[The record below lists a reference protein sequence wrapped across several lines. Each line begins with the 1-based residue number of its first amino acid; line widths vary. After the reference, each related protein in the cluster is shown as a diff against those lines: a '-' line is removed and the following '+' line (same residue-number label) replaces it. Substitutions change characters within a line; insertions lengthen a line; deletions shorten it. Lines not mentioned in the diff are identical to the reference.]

1 MTPTPTPT
9 WRTHARDLRAT
20 LALVWATDPRQ
31 TALIGAISLLQAVLP
46 AATLW
51 IAKLLLDA
59 VAQAVTGGFAG
70 EAEAFARLA
79 GLLAIQVGVG
89 VAGSLLTTVQSAT
102 QDLLGDALQHAIS
115 RRILDKAAG
124 LELQRFEDADTY
136 DRLQNA
142 YREVGSRPLGVFTQV
157 VGLAQAVITLASVSA
172 LMAQL
177 GWAVVPLVLLAS
189 LPGVWVAQRF
199 GTLDYRRLR
208 RQAADARIQNYL
220 GRLLTSDEA
229 VKEVR
234 LFGFE
239 GYLLERWRAYYL
251 KFRDELVALIRR
263 RSGWGLAA
271 SLASTGLIAVATLSV
286 LRRAAQGALT
296 VGDFGLFV
304 AGIGQLQR
312 QFATLL
318 QGLTGVQQ
326 NLLYMRNLFDFL
338 ELPAR
343 DLDAGETWRGPIE
356 RVAFEDVTFR
366 YPLTERD
373 VLRGVSF
380 EVRRGESLA
389 LVGANGAGKTTLV
402 KLLTRL
408 YEPTSG
414 RILLNG
420 LDARRFSPRSVQRE
434 MSGIFQDFGQYH
446 MTVRENVAVGRGGGA
461 GEASHRNGV
470 PGGLALGDAT
480 QRDVPAHD
488 AALRDAA
495 RRAGAVGFIEAL
507 PGGYDQLLG
516 RWFAG
521 GLQLSGGQWQRLAL
535 ARLYYRGGSVLVFD
549 EPTAALDAHAE
560 FEVIEQLRGQ
570 ARGRI
575 TLIISHRFSTVRLAD
590 RIVVLDDGVIA
601 EAGSH
606 EQLMALGG
614 AYAAMFSLQARG
626 YLQGY
631 GGGPTVS
638 PQAAVMAAEPSPAS
652 GEAEHVTEIP

>member
-1 MTPTPTPT
+1 LTPTPT

-20 LALVWATDPRQ
+20 LALVWATDPGQ
-31 TALIGAISLLQAVLP
+31 TALIGTLSLVQAFVP
-46 AATLW
+46 AASLW
-51 IAKLLLDA
+51 VAKLLLDA
-59 VAQAVTGGFAG
+59 VVQAVTGSFAG

-79 GLLAIQVGVG
+79 GLLAIQVGIG
-89 VAGSLLTTVQSAT
+89 MLGSLLTTLQTAT

-124 LELQRFEDADTY
+124 LELERFEDADTY

-157 VGLAQAVITLASVSA
+157 VGLGQAVITLGSVSA

-189 LPGVWVAQRF
+189 VPGVWVSSRF

-208 RQAADARIQNYL
+208 RQAADARVQNYL

-251 KFRDELVALIRR
+251 KFRAEFVALIRR

-271 SLASTGLIAVATLSV
+271 SLASTGLIAVATLAV

-304 AGIGQLQR
+304 QGIGALQR
-312 QFATLL
+312 QFSTLL
-318 QGLTGVQQ
+318 QGVTGVQQ

-343 DLDAGETWRGPIE
+343 DLDAGEPWTGPIE
-356 RVAFEDVTFR
+356 RIDFQDVSFR
-366 YPLTERD
+366 YPLTDRD
-373 VLRGVSF
+373 VLRGVTFS
-380 EVRRGESLA
+380 VLRGESLA
-389 LVGANGAGKTTLV
+389 LVGENGAGKTTLV

-420 LDARRFSPRSVQRE
+420 HDARRFSPRSVQRE
-434 MSGIFQDFGQYH
+434 ISGIFQDFGQYQ
-446 MTVRENVAVGRGGGA
+446 MTVRENVAVGRGGGGE
-461 GEASHRNGV
+461 GEAG
-470 PGGLALGDAT
+470 P
-480 QRDVPAHD
+480 
-488 AALRDAA
+488 LRDAA
-495 RRAGAVGFIEAL
+495 DRAGASGVIDAL
-507 PGGYDQLLG
+507 PGGFEQMLG
-516 RWFAG
+516 RAFAG
-521 GLQLSGGQWQRLAL
+521 GQQLSGGQWQRLAL

-549 EPTAALDAHAE
+549 EPTAALDANAE
-560 FEVIEQLRGQ
+560 FEVIEQLRAQ
-570 ARGRI
+570 AQGRI
-575 TLIISHRFSTVRLAD
+575 TVIISHRFSTVRLAD
-590 RIVVLDDGVIA
+590 RIVVLDGGMITESGDHDA
-601 EAGSH
+601 
-606 EQLMALGG
+606 LMALGG
-614 AYAAMFSLQARG
+614 TYAAMFSLQARG

-631 GGGPTVS
+631 G
-638 PQAAVMAAEPSPAS
+638 AA
-652 GEAEHVTEIP
+652 

>member
-1 MTPTPTPT
+1 LTPTPTAL
-9 WRTHARDLRAT
+9 THARDLRAT

-31 TALIGAISLLQAVLP
+31 TALIGALSLAQAFVP
-46 AATLW
+46 AASLW
-51 IAKLLLDA
+51 VAKLLLDA

-79 GLLAIQVGVG
+79 GLLAVQVGIG
-89 VAGSLLTTVQSAT
+89 MLGSLLTTLQTAT

-124 LELQRFEDADTY
+124 LELERFEDADTY

-157 VGLAQAVITLASVSA
+157 VGLGQAVITLGSVSA

-189 LPGVWVAQRF
+189 VPGVWVSSRF

-208 RQAADARIQNYL
+208 RQAADARVQNYL

-251 KFRDELVALIRR
+251 KFRAEFVALIRR

-271 SLASTGLIAVATLSV
+271 SLASTGLIAVATLAV

-304 AGIGQLQR
+304 QGIGALQR
-312 QFATLL
+312 QFSTLL
-318 QGLTGVQQ
+318 QGVTGVQQ

-343 DLDAGETWRGPIE
+343 DLDAGEPWSGPIE
-356 RVAFEDVTFR
+356 RIDFEDVSFR
-366 YPLTERD
+366 YPLTDRD

-380 EVRRGESLA
+380 SVTRGESLA
-389 LVGANGAGKTTLV
+389 LVGENGAGKTTLV

-414 RILLNG
+414 HILLNG
-420 LDARRFSPRSVQRE
+420 QDARRFSPRSVQRE
-434 MSGIFQDFGQYH
+434 ISGIFQDFGQYQ
-446 MTVRENVAVGRGGGA
+446 MTVRENVAVGRGGGGE
-461 GEASHRNGV
+461 GEAG
-470 PGGLALGDAT
+470 P
-480 QRDVPAHD
+480 
-488 AALRDAA
+488 LRDAA
-495 RRAGAVGFIEAL
+495 DRAGASGVIDAL
-507 PGGYDQLLG
+507 PGGFEQMLG
-516 RWFAG
+516 RAFAG
-521 GLQLSGGQWQRLAL
+521 GQQLSGGQWQRLAL

-549 EPTAALDAHAE
+549 EPTAALDANAE

-570 ARGRI
+570 AQGRI
-575 TLIISHRFSTVRLAD
+575 TVIISHRFSTVRLAD
-590 RIVVLDDGVIA
+590 RIVVLDGGMIT
-601 EAGSH
+601 EAGDH
-606 EQLMALGG
+606 DALMALGG
-614 AYAAMFSLQARG
+614 TYAAMFSLQARG

-631 GGGPTVS
+631 GGQPTA
-638 PQAAVMAAEPSPAS
+638 PGAA
-652 GEAEHVTEIP
+652 

>member
-1 MTPTPTPT
+1 MTPAPSA
-9 WRTHARDLRAT
+9 RVQLRDLRAT
-20 LALVWATDPRQ
+20 LALVWATDARQ
-31 TALIGAISLLQAVLP
+31 TVLIGALSLLQAFLP
-46 AATLW
+46 AASLW

-79 GLLAIQVGVG
+79 GLLALQVAIG
-89 VAGSLLTTVQSAT
+89 ALGSALGTLQTAT
-102 QDLLGDALQHAIS
+102 QDLLGDALQHTIS

-124 LELQRFEDADTY
+124 LELERFEDAETY

-157 VGLAQAVITLASVSA
+157 IGLGQAVITLGSVSA

-189 LPGVWVAQRF
+189 VPGVLVTRRF

-239 GYLLERWRAYYL
+239 RYLLERWRAYYL
-251 KFRDELVALIRR
+251 RFRAELVSLIRR

-271 SLASTGLIAVATLSV
+271 SLASSALIAVATLAV

-304 AGIGQLQR
+304 QGIGQLQR
-312 QFATLL
+312 QFSTLL
-318 QGLTGVQQ
+318 QGGTAVQQ
-326 NLLYMRNLFDFL
+326 HLLYMRNLFEFL
-338 ELPAR
+338 ELSAR
-343 DLDAGETWRGPIE
+343 DLDAGDAWDGPIE
-356 RVAFEDVTFR
+356 RIEFDDVSFR

-380 EVRRGESLA
+380 VVERGTSLA

-408 YEPTSG
+408 YEPTRG

-434 MSGIFQDFGQYH
+434 MSGIFQDFGQYQ
-446 MTVRENVAVGRGGGA
+446 MTVRENVAVGRGDGGPA
-461 GEASHRNGV
+461 AAV
-470 PGGLALGDAT
+470 PGGA
-480 QRDVPAHD
+480 D
-488 AALRDAA
+488 AALREAA
-495 RRAGAVGFIEAL
+495 ARAGAAAFIEDL
-507 PGGYDQLLG
+507 PAGYEQMLG

-521 GLQLSGGQWQRLAL
+521 GQQLSGGQWQRLAL

-560 FEVIEQLRGQ
+560 FEVIEQLRAQ
-570 ARGRI
+570 AADRI
-575 TLIISHRFSTVRLAD
+575 TIIISHRFSTVRLAD
-590 RIVVLDDGVIA
+590 RIVVLDGGVIT
-601 EAGSH
+601 
-606 EQLMALGG
+606 EQGDHDALMAIGG
-614 AYAAMFSLQARG
+614 TYAAMFSLQARG
-626 YLQGY
+626 YLQG
-631 GGGPTVS
+631 
-638 PQAAVMAAEPSPAS
+638 PAS
-652 GEAEHVTEIP
+652 VAAPTAGAPRPAVDEP